1 MIVHTSVKVGIA
13 GFLKA
18 LVNIVN
24 KGFFR
29 FRCRCFS
36 PFSLAADCFAVELLP
51 VFFHN
56 RTD

>member
-29 FRCRCFS
+29 FSVRHPVLVQR
-36 PFSLAADCFAVELLP
+36 ELERGLTVAIP
-51 VFFHN
+51 RLKN
-56 RTD
+56 CLLN